1 VTKARIVHARDLT
14 PEDEGAWRAMADRVV
29 EPNPLFEPD
38 CIIPAARHQQFGDQI
53 DLVFAEDGGRI
64 VACLPVREVT
74 RWRQFPY
81 PFVTN
86 AVRRMMYCGTP
97 LVDRDRSSEALAA
110 VFGALRDRRGLT
122 HGRVLVLQELAEGG
136 AVEDAVR
143 DGAREAGLPSYRY
156 ESWERPIVVR
166 RPDAD
171 YRASHGGKFLRN
183 LARLRRNLGTTLGG
197 EVVHVDRSDDP
208 TAVQEL
214 IRLEGAGYKART
226 GVAMT
231 TVPGEPAYFAEM
243 ADRFR
248 EAGRLH
254 VHSLEVDGRVCA
266 MQLNVQ
272 AREGLFLLKLVYD
285 EELAK
290 FRPGLQLHLDVIDD
304 FHHRTDADWLDTCT
318 YKDNET
324 LLRMY
329 PDRKRFCSYFVP
341 LGRNPVDRTAAR
353 AFIAVRPLHKRL
365 YEAVDARRN
374 GRSAGGATPKA
385 SGDAAPK
392 ASGDA
397 APKASGDAAPKTSNG
412 SAPTTSD
419 DTAPTAQ
426 SAT

>member
-1 VTKARIVHARDLT
+1 MTKARIVHARDLT
-14 PEDEGAWRAMADRVV
+14 PEDEGAWRAMADRAV

-38 CIIPAARHQQFGDQI
+38 CVIAAARHQQFGDEI
-53 DLVFAEDGGRI
+53 DVVFAEEAGRI

-74 RWRQFPY
+74 SWRQFPY

-86 AVRRMMYCGTP
+86 TVRRMMYCGTP
-97 LVDRDRSSEALAA
+97 LVGPDRRGEALAA

-122 HGRVLVLQELAEGG
+122 HGRILVLQEVAENGP
-136 AVEDAVR
+136 VDEAVR
-143 DGAREAGLPSYRY
+143 DGARRAGLPYYRY

-166 RPDAD
+166 RPAAD
-171 YRASHGGKFLRN
+171 YRSIHGGKFLRN
-183 LARLRRNLGTTLGG
+183 LSRLRRNLGTTLGG

-208 TAVQEL
+208 TAVEEL

-231 TVPGEPAYFAEM
+231 TVPGEPEYFTEM

-254 VHSLEVDGRVCA
+254 VHSLEVDGRVAA

-272 AREGLFLLKLVYD
+272 ANEGLFLLKLVYD
-285 EELAK
+285 EELAR

-304 FHHRTDADWLDTCT
+304 FHHRTDAEWLDTCT

-341 LGRNPVDRTAAR
+341 LGRNPADRAAAR
-353 AFIAVRPLHKRL
+353 TFIAVRPLHKRV
-365 YEAVDARRN
+365 YEAIDARRT
-374 GRSAGGATPKA
+374 GRSADTTATTTPDTTATKAPDAGASAAADGSTATEDPTPA
-385 SGDAAPK
+385 
-392 ASGDA
+392 
-397 APKASGDAAPKTSNG
+397 TR
-412 SAPTTSD
+412 SAP
-419 DTAPTAQ
+419 
-426 SAT
+426 